1 MKPELKRGE
10 KTRKRILEAG
20 LNLWI
25 EQNGNVNAHQIAV
38 VMDVTHSAILYHYK
52 TVENLRNSI
61 AEYAVKVG
69 NSRVIM
75 HLVALRHPSVYKLD
89 ADARARH
96 VRIAQ
101 A

>member
-1 MKPELKRGE
+1 MKPILKQGE
-10 KTRKRILEAG
+10 KTRKKIMDAG
-20 LNLWI
+20 LKLWI
-25 EQNGNVNAHQIAV
+25 EQNGNVNSHQIAV
-38 VMDVTHSAILYHYK
+38 VLDMTHSAVLYHYK

-61 AEYAVKVG
+61 AEHAVNTG

-75 HLVALRHPSVYKLD
+75 HLLSLRHPSVDKLD